1 MVGSGGISDL
11 NCLLVIG
18 TEAAVADYLVK
29 STGWRDLGASDGG
42 LSFGV
47 RRVRRRNIRVMAV

>member
-1 MVGSGGISDL
+1 MVGSDGISDL
-11 NCLLVIG
+11 NRLLVIG

-42 LSFGV
+42 LSLGYGAFG
-47 RRVRRRNIRVMAV
+47 AETFG